1 MRNKIFGT
9 IGVLWGGA
17 MLVSAFVRGG
27 PQGSGSYAA
36 GQTAGLVFALLLL
49 AVGAYYLLKKS
60 PR

>member
-1 MRNKIFGT
+1 MRNKIFGA

-17 MLVSAFVRGG
+17 ILVSAFLNGG

-49 AVGAYYLLKKS
+49 AVGAHYLLKKS
-60 PR
+60 